1 MTLYFYGHP
10 KQNGKHH
17 VNRKSAAMSEK
28 ELTREATAVMR
39 ERGRPAQIEEFGEQD
54 EYSSF
59 AQLLDQYLPE
69 QLKPGQL
76 VEGQILR
83 ISRDGIIIDIGAKR
97 DAIVPK
103 QEVSRLSEEFLA
115 RLTQGGTAPVV
126 VTHTPNGNE
135 ELEVSLRRGLEETEW
150 QKAEE
155 LLNSGEIVQRAI
167 SGLNKGGALVDF
179 GTLIGFVPNSHLPTL
194 QYINDQNVIQ
204 RMKEQMIGDVLALKV
219 IEINHQR
226 RRLVLSAKEAEQSLR
241 QGRIQE
247 LKVGSIVV
255 GRVENIKDFG
265 VFVNLGGVTGLIHV
279 TKLDWFR
286 VEHPSEILKIGD
298 EVQAVVEAVDPERGR
313 IRLNRQAA
321 LPDPWQVLPTVYNT
335 GDLLEGTVT
344 NVTDFGVFV
353 HLPIGIEGL
362 VHSSELHPTD
372 GGFRIV
378 QVGDRIVARIINM
391 SPEHKRL
398 GLSLRQ
404 VSEADEAEWRAKQ
417 DVQDEEL

>member
-1 MTLYFYGHP
+1 
-10 KQNGKHH
+10 
-17 VNRKSAAMSEK
+17 MSEK
-28 ELTREATAVMR
+28 ERTQETTTVTRGKVY
-39 ERGRPAQIEEFGEQD
+39 PAKVEEFGEVD

-59 AQLLDQYLPE
+59 AELLDQYLPE
-69 QLKPGQL
+69 QLKLGQL
-76 VEGQILR
+76 VEGHILR
-83 ISRDGIIIDIGAKR
+83 ISREGIIIDIGAKR

-103 QEVSRLSEEFLA
+103 QEVSRLSEEFMA

-155 LLNSGEIVQRAI
+155 LLRTGEIVERAI
-167 SGLNKGGALVDF
+167 SGLNKGGVLIDF
-179 GTLIGFVPNSHLPTL
+179 GTLTGFVPNSHLPTL

-204 RMKEQMIGDVLALKV
+204 RMKEEMIGDVLPLKV

-226 RRLVLSAKEAEQSLR
+226 RRLVLSAKEAEQTLR

-247 LKVGSIVV
+247 LKVGSIVS

-321 LPDPWQVLPTVYNT
+321 LPDPWQVLPTVYAV

-362 VHSSELHPTD
+362 VHSSEQHPAE
-372 GGFRIV
+372 GGFRV
-378 QVGDRIVARIINM
+378 VAVGDKVVTRIINM

-417 DVQDEEL
+417 EAQDED

>member
-1 MTLYFYGHP
+1 
-10 KQNGKHH
+10 
-17 VNRKSAAMSEK
+17 MSEK
-28 ELTREATAVMR
+28 ERTQETTTVTRGKVY
-39 ERGRPAQIEEFGEQD
+39 PAKVEEFGEVD

-59 AQLLDQYLPE
+59 AELLDQYLPE
-69 QLKPGQL
+69 QLKLGQL
-76 VEGQILR
+76 VEGHILR
-83 ISRDGIIIDIGAKR
+83 ISREGIIIDIGAKR

-103 QEVSRLSEEFLA
+103 QEVSRLSEEFMA

-155 LLNSGEIVQRAI
+155 LLRTGEIVERAI
-167 SGLNKGGALVDF
+167 SGLNKGGVLIDF
-179 GTLIGFVPNSHLPTL
+179 GTLTGFVPNSHLPTL

-204 RMKEQMIGDVLALKV
+204 RMKEEMIGDVLPLKV

-226 RRLVLSAKEAEQSLR
+226 RRLVLSAKEAEQTLR

-247 LKVGSIVV
+247 IKVGSIVS

-321 LPDPWQVLPTVYNT
+321 LPDPWQVLPTVYAV

-362 VHSSELHPTD
+362 VHSSEQHPAE
-372 GGFRIV
+372 GGFRV
-378 QVGDRIVARIINM
+378 VAVGDKVVTRIINM

-417 DVQDEEL
+417 EAQDED